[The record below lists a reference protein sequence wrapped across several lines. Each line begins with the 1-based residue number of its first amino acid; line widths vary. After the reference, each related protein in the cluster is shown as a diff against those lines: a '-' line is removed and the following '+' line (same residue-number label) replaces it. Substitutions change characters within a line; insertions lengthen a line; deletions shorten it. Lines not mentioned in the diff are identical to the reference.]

1 MSAFE
6 YVALDVAGRT
16 REGVIKA
23 ADEGAARAQLQRR
36 RLAPLKLA
44 PLAAAARAEKS
55 APVRARG
62 KLSRRALTL
71 ITRQIATLASV
82 APLEEALRT
91 VAAQSERPQAR
102 RILFSVHGGVVGGQS
117 LSDAM
122 GRSGDS
128 FPPLYRALVAAGEA
142 SGALPAILERLADQL
157 ENEQQVQ
164 GKVVSALVYPLVLA
178 VVAVLVVA
186 ALMVFV
192 VPRVVDQFDTLGQDL
207 PLLTRLVIGA
217 SDLMQAIGLPAL
229 VALVLG
235 AVAFARAMQVDAFR
249 LRVDRAVVATPLVGR
264 LVRDLHAAQL
274 ARTLATMIASGLPV
288 LEGLLITA
296 RTVRNQVL
304 KQATESMAAAI
315 REGGSLS
322 AAMRRTSVFPPL
334 LVYMTASGENSGRL
348 EVMLTRAADYLE
360 REFDTATAVALSLL
374 EPVIIV
380 VMGGVVATIVLSIL
394 LPILQIN
401 SLAFG

>member
-16 REGVIKA
+16 KEGVISA
-23 ADEGAARAQLQRR
+23 ADEAAARKLLQRR
-36 RLAPLKLA
+36 RLAPVRLA
-44 PLAAAARAEKS
+44 PLAAAREQPQAVQR
-55 APVRARG
+55 RDR
-62 KLSRRALTL
+62 LSRRSLALV
-71 ITRQIATLASV
+71 TRQIATLAAV

-91 VAAQSERPQAR
+91 VAAQSERPAMR
-102 RILFSVHGGVVGGQS
+102 RVLFAVHGGVVGGQR

-122 GRSGDS
+122 ARSGES

-157 ENEQQVQ
+157 ENEQQVR
-164 GKVVSALVYPLVLA
+164 GKVISALVYPLVLA
-178 VVAVLVVA
+178 AVALLVVA
-186 ALMVFV
+186 ALMTFV
-192 VPRVVDQFDTLGQDL
+192 VPRVVDQFDTIGQEL
-207 PLLTRLVIGA
+207 PLLTRIVIALSDFLQVAGLPLIGA
-217 SDLMQAIGLPAL
+217 AI
-229 VALVLG
+229 LG
-235 AVAFARAMQVDAFR
+235 GVAFARALRVDSFR
-249 LRVDRAVVATPLVGR
+249 LRVDQAVAALPVVGR
-264 LVRDLHAAQL
+264 LVRALHAANL
-274 ARTLATMIASGLPV
+274 ARTLATMMTSGLPV

-304 KQATESMAAAI
+304 KQATEAMAAAI

-322 AAMRRTSVFPPL
+322 GAMRRTNAFPPL

-348 EVMLTRAADYLE
+348 ELMLSRAADYLE

-374 EPVIIV
+374 EPLIIV
-380 VMGGVVATIVLSIL
+380 IMGGVVAAIVLSIL

-401 SLAFG
+401 TLAFS